1 MKILQPRLS
10 CSDLEIEKR
19 GAHAQ
24 RIRSAFM
31 ASAAEQLAATINFS
45 AIGKSEELKK
55 RIWFTLGAL
64 IVYRL
69 GTYIPLPGIDPAAFE
84 ASFTGKQQGV
94 LELFNMFAGGAVQ
107 RMAIFALNIM
117 PYISASIIIQLLSS
131 VVPSLEAIKK
141 EGESG
146 RKILNQYTRYLTVF
160 LAIFQAYG
168 IAIGLEGQTGVVADP
183 GWFFR
188 ISTVL
193 TLMGG
198 TMFLMWLGEQITSR
212 GIGNGSSLII
222 FAGIVAAFPAAV
234 ISTLELGR
242 QGAISTALILA
253 VIIMSI
259 AVVAF
264 IVFMERAQRRLLIT
278 YPKRQVGNKVYEGQ
292 TSFLPLKLNTA
303 GVIPPIFASSLLLLP
318 TTIASF
324 SQTQGGT
331 GFLAMLTTY
340 LGHGRPLYMVVYV
353 ALIVFFAFFY
363 TAIVFNPNETAENLK
378 KHGGFLPG
386 IRPGE
391 RTAQFID
398 SVLVKITV
406 LGAAYLAI
414 ICLLPEILISYA
426 ALPFYFGGTSL
437 LIVVSVTMDTV
448 AQVHGHLQAQQY
460 EGLVKKAKLR
470 GRKR

>member
-1 MKILQPRLS
+1 
-10 CSDLEIEKR
+10 
-19 GAHAQ
+19 
-24 RIRSAFM
+24 M
-31 ASAAEQLAATINFS
+31 ASAAEQLAANINFS
-45 AIGKSEELKK
+45 AIGRSEELKK

-64 IVYRL
+64 IIYRI
-69 GTYIPLPGIDPAAFE
+69 GTYVPVPGIDPAAFE

-117 PYISASIIIQLLSS
+117 PYISASIIIQLLTS
-131 VVPSLEAIKK
+131 VFPALEAIKK

-146 RKILNQYTRYLTVF
+146 RKILNQYTRYLTVV
-160 LAIFQAYG
+160 LAAFQAYG
-168 IAIGLEGQTGVVADP
+168 IAIGLEGQANVVADP

-188 ISTVL
+188 LSTVL

-198 TMFLMWLGEQITSR
+198 TMFLMWLGEQITAR

-222 FAGIVAAFPAAV
+222 FAGIVAAFPSA
-234 ISTLELGR
+234 IINTLELGR
-242 QGAISTALILA
+242 QGAISAPLILG
-253 VIIMSI
+253 VILM
-259 AVVAF
+259 AVVVIAF

-278 YPKRQVGNKVYEGQ
+278 YPKRQVGNRVYEGQ
-292 TSFLPLKLNTA
+292 TSFLPLKLNTS

-318 TTIASF
+318 TTIANFAQS
-324 SQTQGGT
+324 SGGT
-331 GFLAMLTTY
+331 GVLATISTY
-340 LGHGRPLYMVVYV
+340 LGHGRPLYMLTYV
-353 ALIVFFAFFY
+353 LLIVFFAFFY
-363 TAIVFNPNETAENLK
+363 TAVVFNPTETADNLK
-378 KHGGFLPG
+378 KHGGFIPG

-398 SVLVKITV
+398 SVLMRITV
-406 LGAAYLAI
+406 IGAAYLSI
-414 ICLLPEILISYA
+414 ICLIPEMLISYA

-470 GRKR
+470 GRRK